1 MDIYYVKCY
10 ACNDHTF
17 VNNNKQTKN
26 EFIILRVYR
35 EVKFKNNLHIMH
47 EFVFVFF
54 RIQNR
59 NNVKNTR
66 DEPDYFLFNEQTNKQ
81 KNAFHPQI
89 LP

>member
-1 MDIYYVKCY
+1 
-10 ACNDHTF
+10 
-17 VNNNKQTKN
+17 
-26 EFIILRVYR
+26 
-35 EVKFKNNLHIMH
+35 MH

-89 LP
+89 LPQLLIFRYNTNKYKENKSNENMHTLYENVFVIINLIFKARKQ